1 MIWWCHDLFVER
13 LVLHVRNKGSGM
25 AKEHE
30 RRMMSN
36 IGLTSEEVEKSRQE
50 HGSNA
55 LTEQDTE
62 SFWDKLKDNFGDP
75 MIKIL
80 CVALIIN
87 IAFVFLGQTEWYE
100 SVGIAAAVVIATF
113 VSTYSEYKN
122 EGAFQKLQ
130 EEASKIICKIYRDGK
145 IVELPIDEIVVGDCV
160 LLQAGDKIPA
170 DGFVFEG
177 SLSVDQSVLNGE
189 AKEAKKIA
197 AVPGYK
203 PNTAKTDFLDSHDL
217 FRGSIVCAGNAI
229 MLVSSVGDNT
239 IYGSIAKELQQDD
252 DRESPL
258 KVKLADLAD
267 GISKF
272 GYIGGVAIAVAY
284 LFQAIVIANGF
295 DSASIAAYC
304 SNWMTVVNDVVE
316 AVMLAV
322 IIIVMAV
329 PEGLPLMIAL
339 VSSMNMGK
347 MLKDNVLVRNINGI
361 ETAGSL
367 NILFSDK
374 TGTITKGQ
382 LEVVTFVDG
391 GLNQYKNVSDIPSQ
405 IQSKF
410 ISNTCLNSEAM
421 LTELDNEKKAIG
433 GNATERALLNF
444 VSESAFEKGHVFA
457 EIPFTSARK
466 FSAVQ
471 PTDEPVV
478 YVKGAPEIVLSYCE
492 YAYAADGSKKPLRLD
507 EVNSVIDELA
517 GKAIRVLAFAEC
529 DGVVADDEIH
539 RNAGGTLVGLVGIRD
554 DIRPESAEAI
564 KETQAAGIQVVMITG
579 DRKET
584 AEAIAKEAG
593 LIQDASNLILTSAE
607 LREMSD
613 DEVAKK
619 LKNIRVV
626 ARALPSDK
634 SRLVKIAQSMNLVA
648 GMTGDGVND
657 STALKKADIGF
668 AMGGGTEVAK
678 EAAEIVI
685 LDDNFSSIEKAV
697 LYGRTIFNSIRKFI
711 IYQLTINV
719 SAVLI
724 SFVFPLMGMENPL
737 TITQILWIN
746 LIMDTLAAL
755 ALGGEPALRRY
766 MKEKPKR
773 RDEKIINSYMWSSI
787 LTGSAWTFILSLVF
801 LLSPQVQ
808 GIFRSAPNNEYLLT
822 GYFCFFVMISVF
834 NAFNARTERFNL
846 FDNIGGNKSFLAI
859 LLLIVVV
866 QVIMAYCGSVIFRC
880 YGLNAQ
886 EWAFVLILAF
896 TIIPVDLLR
905 KLYRKAKACRKDAIH
920 TAKADVRA

>member
-1 MIWWCHDLFVER
+1 MESL
-13 LVLHVRNKGSGM
+13 
-25 AKEHE
+25 
-30 RRMMSN
+30 
-36 IGLTSEEVEKSRQE
+36 GLSSEQAEKSRQE
-50 HGSNA
+50 HGANS
-55 LTEQDTE
+55 LTEIESE
-62 SFWDKLKDNFGDP
+62 SFWSKLKDNFGDP

-80 CVALIIN
+80 CVALVIN
-87 IAFVFLGQTEWYE
+87 IVFVFLGQTEWYE
-100 SVGIAAAVVIATF
+100 SVGIAAAVIIATF

-130 EEASKIICKIYRDGK
+130 EEASKIVCKVYRDGA
-145 IVELPIDEIVVGDCV
+145 IVELPIDDIVYGDYV
-160 LLQAGDKIPA
+160 LLQSGDKVPA
-170 DGFVFEG
+170 DGYVFDG
-177 SLSVDQSVLNGE
+177 TLSVDQSVLNGE
-189 AKEAKKIA
+189 AKEAKKTPA
-197 AVPGYK
+197 SQGYK
-203 PNTAKTDFLDSHDL
+203 PDKENTDFLSSSDL
-217 FRGSIVCAGNAI
+217 FRGSIVCSGNAT
-229 MLVSSVGDNT
+229 MVVSSVGDST
-239 IYGSIAKELQQDD
+239 VYGSIASELQEED

-258 KVKLADLAD
+258 KVKLGDLAN
-267 GISKF
+267 GISRF
-272 GYIGGVAIAVAY
+272 GYIGGVAIALAY

-295 DSASIAAYC
+295 DPAAIASYC

-347 MLKDNVLVRNINGI
+347 MLKDNVLVRDINGI

-391 GLNQYKNVSDIPSQ
+391 ASTQYKALADVPQ
-405 IQSKF
+405 LIQNEF
-410 ISNTCLNSEAM
+410 VANACLNSEAL
-421 LTELDNEKKAIG
+421 LTGSGDEKKAIG

-444 VSESAFEKGHVFA
+444 VSSSAIDKTHVYA
-457 EIPFTSARK
+457 EIPFTSSRK

-471 PTDEPVV
+471 PTQENLV
-478 YVKGAPEIVLSYCE
+478 YVKGAPEIVLSGC
-492 YAYAADGSKKPLRLD
+492 
-507 EVNSVIDELA
+507 NSVVDASGESEPIDLEAVNKTIDSLA
-517 GKAIRVLAFAEC
+517 EKAIRVLAFAKCQTSIE
-529 DGVVADDEIH
+529 DDKIVSES
-539 RNAGGTLVGLVGIRD
+539 GWTLIGLVGIRD

-564 KETQAAGIQVVMITG
+564 KETQSAGIQVVMITG
-579 DRKET
+579 DRRDT

-593 LIQDASNLILTSAE
+593 IVQSDSDIVLTSSE
-607 LREMSD
+607 LREMTD
-613 DEVAKK
+613 EEVAAKMK
-619 LKNIRVV
+619 DIRVV

-724 SFVFPLMGMENPL
+724 AFVFPLLGMGNPL

-766 MKEKPKR
+766 MQEKPKK
-773 RDEKIINSYMWSSI
+773 RDEKIINGYMWSAI
-787 LTGSAWTFILSLVF
+787 LTGAIWTFVLSLVF
-801 LLSPQVQ
+801 LLTPQVHS
-808 GIFRSAPNNEYLLT
+808 IFREAPNNEYLMT
-822 GYFCFFVMISVF
+822 GYFCFFVFTSIF
-834 NAFNARTERFNL
+834 NAFNARTEQVNL
-846 FDNIGGNKSFLAI
+846 FDNIRGNRGFLKI
-859 LLLIVVV
+859 LLLIVIV
-866 QVIMAYCGSVIFRC
+866 QVLMTYFGSVIFRC
-880 YGLNAQ
+880 YGLNMQ
-886 EWAFVLILAF
+886 EWICVLLFAFS
-896 TIIPVDLLR
+896 IIPIDLLR
-905 KLYRKAKACRKDAIH
+905 KAYRRAKLYRNSVIREARNSKIGR
-920 TAKADVRA
+920 

>member
-1 MIWWCHDLFVER
+1 MGIL
-13 LVLHVRNKGSGM
+13 
-25 AKEHE
+25 
-30 RRMMSN
+30 
-36 IGLTSEEVEKSRQE
+36 GLSSEQAEISRQE
-50 HGSNA
+50 HGPNS
-55 LTEQDTE
+55 LTEIESE
-62 SFWDKLKDNFGDP
+62 SFWSKLKDNFGDP

-87 IAFVFLGQTEWYE
+87 IVFVFLGQTEWYE
-100 SVGIAAAVVIATF
+100 SVGIAAAVIIATF

-130 EEASKIICKIYRDGK
+130 EEASKIVCKVYRDGA
-145 IVELPIDEIVVGDCV
+145 IVELPIDDIVYGDYV
-160 LLQAGDKIPA
+160 LLQSGDKVPA
-170 DGFVFEG
+170 DGYVFDG

-189 AKEAKKIA
+189 AKEAKKKPA
-197 AVPGYK
+197 PQGYK
-203 PNTAKTDFLDSHDL
+203 PERENTDFLSSSDL
-217 FRGSIVCAGNAI
+217 FRGSIVCSGNATMI
-229 MLVSSVGDNT
+229 VSSVGDST
-239 IYGSIAKELQQDD
+239 VYGSIASELQEED

-258 KVKLADLAD
+258 KVKLGDLAN
-267 GISKF
+267 GISRF
-272 GYIGGVAIAVAY
+272 GYIGGVAIALAY

-295 DSASIAAYC
+295 DPSAIVSYC
-304 SNWMTVVNDVVE
+304 SNWMTVINDVVE

-347 MLKDNVLVRNINGI
+347 MLKDNVLVRDINGI

-391 GLNQYKNVSDIPSQ
+391 GSNQYKALADVPQS
-405 IQSKF
+405 IQNEF
-410 ISNTCLNSEAM
+410 VANACLNSEAL
-421 LTELDNEKKAIG
+421 LTGSGDEKKAIG

-444 VSESAFEKGHVFA
+444 VSSGAMEKAHVYA
-457 EIPFTSARK
+457 EIPFTSSRK

-471 PTDEPVV
+471 PTQENLV
-478 YVKGAPEIVLSYCE
+478 YVKGAPEIVLSGC
-492 YAYAADGSKKPLRLD
+492 
-507 EVNSVIDELA
+507 NSVVDASGEIKPIDLDAVNKTIDSLA
-517 GKAIRVLAFAEC
+517 EKAIRVLAFAKCQTSIE
-529 DGVVADDEIH
+529 DDKIVSES
-539 RNAGGTLVGLVGIRD
+539 GWTLIGLVGIRD

-564 KETQAAGIQVVMITG
+564 KETQSAGIQVVMITG
-579 DRKET
+579 DRRDT

-593 LIQDASNLILTSAE
+593 IVQSDSDIVLTSSE
-607 LREMSD
+607 LREMTD
-613 DEVAKK
+613 EEVAAKMK
-619 LKNIRVV
+619 DIRVV

-724 SFVFPLMGMENPL
+724 AFVFPLLGMGNPL

-766 MKEKPKR
+766 MQEKPKK
-773 RDEKIINSYMWSSI
+773 RDEKIINGYMWSAI
-787 LTGSAWTFILSLVF
+787 LTGAIWTFVLSLVF
-801 LLSPQVQ
+801 LLTPQVHS
-808 GIFRSAPNNEYLLT
+808 IFREAPNNEYLMT
-822 GYFCFFVMISVF
+822 GYFCFFVFTSVF
-834 NAFNARTERFNL
+834 NAFNARTEQVNL
-846 FDNIGGNKSFLAI
+846 FDNIRGNKGFLKI

-866 QVIMAYCGSVIFRC
+866 QVLMTYFGSVIFRC

-886 EWAFVLILAF
+886 EWAFVLVLAF
-896 TIIPVDLLR
+896 TIIPVDLIR
-905 KLYRKAKACRKDAIH
+905 KLYRKAKSYR
-920 TAKADVRA
+920 RAVIRQARSASSDK

>member
-1 MIWWCHDLFVER
+1 
-13 LVLHVRNKGSGM
+13 M
-25 AKEHE
+25 AK
-30 RRMMSN
+30 
-36 IGLTSEEVEKSRQE
+36 IGLTSDEVSQSRVKF
-50 HGSNA
+50 GTNA
-55 LTEQDTE
+55 LTESESE
-62 SFWDKLKDNFGDP
+62 SFWSKLKDNFGDP

-80 CVALIIN
+80 CVALAIN

-100 SVGIAAAVVIATF
+100 SVGIAAAVIIATF

-130 EEASKIICKIYRDGK
+130 EDASKIVCKVYRDGEVRE
-145 IVELPIDEIVVGDCV
+145 ISIDDIVVGDCV
-160 LLQAGDKIPA
+160 LLQSGDKVPA
-170 DGFVFEG
+170 DGFVYDG
-177 SLSVDQSVLNGE
+177 ALSVDQSVLNGE
-189 AKEAKKIA
+189 AKEARKSA
-197 AVPGYK
+197 AQSGYAFNK
-203 PNTAKTDFLDSHDL
+203 DATDFLSDHDL
-217 FRGSIVCAGNAI
+217 FRGSIVCSGNAV
-229 MLVSSVGDNT
+229 MQVSLVGDST
-239 IYGSIAKELQQDD
+239 MYGAIASELQQDD

-258 KVKLADLAD
+258 KVKLGDLAN
-267 GISKF
+267 GISRF
-272 GYIGGVAIAVAY
+272 GYIGGVAIAIAY
-284 LFQAIVIANGF
+284 LLQAIVIANGF
-295 DSASIAAYC
+295 DLAAIAAYC

-347 MLKDNVLVRNINGI
+347 MLKDNVLVRDINGI

-382 LEVVTFVDG
+382 LEVVTFIDG
-391 GLNQYKNVSDIPSQ
+391 STNRYKAISEVPAQ
-405 IQSKF
+405 VKCKF
-410 ISNTCLNSEAM
+410 VQNACLNSEAM
-421 LTELDNEKKAIG
+421 LTGDGAKIKAIG

-444 VSESAFEKGHVFA
+444 IAGEAVAKEHVFA
-457 EIPFTSARK
+457 EIPFTSVNK
-466 FSAVQ
+466 YSAVQ
-471 PTDEPVV
+471 PTSDERVLI
-478 YVKGAPEIVLSYCE
+478 KGAPEIVLAGC
-492 YAYAADGSKKPLRLD
+492 GSVFDSNGEKQVLD
-507 EVNSVIDELA
+507 LQAINSVIDELA
-517 GKAIRVLAFAEC
+517 EKAIRVIAFAEGDTSIKGDKIC
-529 DGVVADDEIH
+529 AQSGW
-539 RNAGGTLVGLVGIRD
+539 TMVGLVGIRD
-554 DIRPESAEAI
+554 DIRPESADAI
-564 KETQAAGIQVVMITG
+564 RETQAAGIQVVMITG

-584 AEAIAKEAG
+584 AAAIAKEAG
-593 LIQDASNLILTSAE
+593 LIQDDSGLILTSAE

-613 DEVAKK
+613 DEVAAKMK
-619 LKNIRVV
+619 DIRVV
-626 ARALPSDK
+626 ARALPTDK

-724 SFVFPLMGMENPL
+724 AFVFPLLGMGNPL

-766 MKEKPKR
+766 MEEKPKR

-787 LTGSAWTFILSLVF
+787 LTGAIWTFILSLVF
-801 LLSPQVQ
+801 LLTPQVHDV
-808 GIFRSAPNNEYLLT
+808 FRESPTNDYLMT
-822 GYFCFFVMISVF
+822 GYFCFFVFISVF
-834 NAFNARTERFNL
+834 NAFNARTEQINL
-846 FDNIGGNKSFLAI
+846 FDNIRGNKGFLGI

-866 QVIMAYCGSVIFRC
+866 QIAMTYLGSVIFRC

-886 EWAFVLILAF
+886 EWALVLVMAF
-896 TIIPVDLLR
+896 TIIPVDLFR
-905 KLYRKAKACRKDAIH
+905 KLYRKAKVYRKSTIDMANRS
-920 TAKADVRA
+920 K